1 MLSQTA
7 EYALRAALHLARHH
21 EDAPI
26 RVDDVA
32 RALDVPRNYLS
43 KILHELGR
51 EGVLESTRGPK
62 GGFRL
67 AEPPEEIALARI
79 VGRFDPEFLGE
90 EGRCVL
96 GRLRCSDRDPC
107 AAHSR
112 WKGVAAAIRG
122 FFRETTLAELAIPA
136 DEEAGDEVLE
146 GAGAERG

>member
-32 RALDVPRNYLS
+32 RSLNVPRNYLS
-43 KILHELGR
+43 KILHELGK

-67 AEPPEEIALARI
+67 AEPPNEIFLARI
-79 VGRFDPEFLGE
+79 VGRFDPDFL
-90 EGRCVL
+90 
-96 GRLRCSDRDPC
+96 
-107 AAHSR
+107 
-112 WKGVAAAIRG
+112 
-122 FFRETTLAELAIPA
+122 
-136 DEEAGDEVLE
+136 
-146 GAGAERG
+146 